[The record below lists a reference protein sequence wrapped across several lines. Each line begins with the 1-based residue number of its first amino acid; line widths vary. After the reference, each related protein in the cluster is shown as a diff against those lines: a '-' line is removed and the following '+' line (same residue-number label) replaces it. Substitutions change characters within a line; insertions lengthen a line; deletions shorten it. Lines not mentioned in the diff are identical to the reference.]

1 MNHKVS
7 LSFLFLIL
15 STVRGEY
22 KPCCSHMDNYYN
34 TQNRGNLYPRKF
46 DEEFDGD
53 GQDFFVLKDYP
64 ENKQDERFFN
74 AKHIPKSFFL
84 DNLMKKS
91 NDPEFNFERRLL
103 KRSDNIYEDAITR
116 LLKRSKPND
125 VYERA
130 VLGLLKRSTDNIYN
144 SAITRSL

>member
-1 MNHKVS
+1 
-7 LSFLFLIL
+7 
-15 STVRGEY
+15 
-22 KPCCSHMDNYYN
+22 MDNYYN
-34 TQNRGNLYPRKF
+34 TQNKGNLYPRKF
-46 DEEFDGD
+46 DEEFDG
-53 GQDFFVLKDYP
+53 QDFFVVKDYP

-74 AKHIPKSFFL
+74 TKHIPKSFFL

-103 KRSDNIYEDAITR
+103 KRSNNIHEDAISR
-116 LLKRSKPND
+116 LNPND
-125 VYERA
+125 VYEKA